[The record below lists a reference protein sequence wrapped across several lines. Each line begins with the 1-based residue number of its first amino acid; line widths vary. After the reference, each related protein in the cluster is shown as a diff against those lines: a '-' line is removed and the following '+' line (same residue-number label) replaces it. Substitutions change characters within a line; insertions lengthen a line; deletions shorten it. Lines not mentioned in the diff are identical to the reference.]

1 MDFDSVLAEFGR
13 TCYMCCSDDVPSC
26 AGNLVVSDFGTHMI
40 GFGNESVLLVGKMCC
55 CGIHLHL
62 IY

>member
-26 AGNLVVSDFGTHMI
+26 AGNLVVSDFGTHDW
-40 GFGNESVLLVGKMCC
+40 LWK
-55 CGIHLHL
+55 
-62 IY
+62 